1 MEKSSIEILKD
12 IAKRA
17 GWEIEINEKEQYF
30 RAGNTLR
37 RVIIKNN
44 SIRDSYFISFQGDYF
59 DKYRLYSGVFFPV
72 EGYRNYSLLIKN
84 RNVLDKISFRKNRNR
99 LKIGNS
105 SFDASLN
112 IETNN
117 EIETHK
123 LLSSSNIQIE
133 TVQFM
138 KKQVDLC
145 IGFNEINPN
154 FMDDLK
160 EKSYLSLFVTTEWM
174 LEKEMIDEAFK
185 LGELLRSK
193 LN

>member
-17 GWEIEINEKEQYF
+17 GWEIEINEKEQHF

-105 SFDASLN
+105 SFDANLN

-123 LLSSSNIQIE
+123 LLRSSNVQIE
-133 TVQFM
+133 MVQFM
-138 KKQVDLC
+138 KKQIDLC
-145 IGFNEINPN
+145 IGFNEMNPN